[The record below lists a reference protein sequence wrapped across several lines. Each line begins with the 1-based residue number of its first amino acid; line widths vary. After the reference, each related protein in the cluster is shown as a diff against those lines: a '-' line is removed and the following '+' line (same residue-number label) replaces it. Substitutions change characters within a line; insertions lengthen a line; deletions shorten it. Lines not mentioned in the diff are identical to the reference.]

1 VALVRRDGNPIEIL
15 VGHIAELAP
24 TLAKPLLIALDGRSG
39 AGKSTLAKEVAD
51 RTGAAVIEG
60 DEFYGGGTVE
70 RWRAMTAPEKV
81 THVIDWRRQRQVLEN
96 LAQGQPATWYL
107 YDWEAND
114 GRLLSE
120 PTTLQPASIVILDGA
135 YSARPELSD
144 LFARRVL
151 LNTPR
156 DIRRAQLAQREGDTY
171 RAEWEALWS
180 EAEDHYFGS
189 IMPEEA
195 FDLVLGS

>member
-1 VALVRRDGNPIEIL
+1 VSTTEDAT
-15 VGHIAELAP
+15 P
-24 TLAKPLLIALDGRSG
+24 TLANPLFIALDGRSG
-39 AGKSTLAKEVAD
+39 SGKSTLAKAVAK

-81 THVIDWRRQRQVLEN
+81 AHVIDWPRQRDVLTA
-96 LAQGQPATWYL
+96 LAQGRPASWHL

-114 GRLLSE
+114 GRLVTE

-135 YSARPELSD
+135 YSARPELAD
-144 LFARRVL
+144 LFSLRVL

-180 EAEDHYFGS
+180 EAEDHYFGLV
-189 IMPEEA
+189 MPEEA